1 MNQSEFSNTRLPHR
15 FHHLCS
21 VGDSC
26 DRDSIRIPHTY
37 PLYNCYMTYVRKE
50 IRPYYFRGKIV
61 VAKLGEDGV
70 IRILTKE
77 GEFRESSLLKLKECR
92 KFKTAKQAMVY
103 IIEYVKPNENQQNDK

>member
-1 MNQSEFSNTRLPHR
+1 MSHLTFDYHTGFIICVLLVIVVMEILYEF
-15 FHHLCS
+15 
-21 VGDSC
+21 
-26 DRDSIRIPHTY
+26 PHTY

-103 IIEYVKPNENQQNDK
+103 IIEYVKPNENQQNDKGE